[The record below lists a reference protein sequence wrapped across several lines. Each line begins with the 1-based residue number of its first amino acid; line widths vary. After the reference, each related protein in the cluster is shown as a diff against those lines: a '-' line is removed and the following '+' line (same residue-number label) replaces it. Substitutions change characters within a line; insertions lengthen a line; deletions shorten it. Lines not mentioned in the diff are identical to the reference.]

1 MDKVF
6 AVVNIGDPAIFAP
19 AGTFN
24 NFGAIVSVVV
34 KNAFVLAGI
43 ISFILLIVGGLG
55 VIVSA
60 GSGDAKQMEQAK
72 KSVTGAVIGLI
83 IVVTSVLIVQV
94 IATITGSKELINMI
108 GK

>member
-1 MDKVF
+1 MQQVF
-6 AVVNIGDPAIFAP
+6 AVDISSVFAP
-19 AGTFN
+19 ATTFN

-43 ISFILLIVGGLG
+43 ISFVLLIVGGFG

-60 GSGDAKQMEQAK
+60 GSGDSKAMEQAK

-94 IATITGSKELINMI
+94 IATVTGSTVLKQMI
-108 GK
+108 SGR

>member
-1 MDKVF
+1 MVYAVDIQSVF
-6 AVVNIGDPAIFAP
+6 EPAK
-19 AGTFN
+19 TFD

-55 VIVSA
+55 IIMSA
-60 GSGDAKQMEQAK
+60 GSGDTKQMEQAK

-83 IVVTSVLIVQV
+83 VVVTSVFIVQI
-94 IATITGSKELINMI
+94 IATITGSEMLLSII
-108 GK
+108 GR

>member
-1 MDKVF
+1 MVY
-6 AVVNIGDPAIFAP
+6 AVDIQSVFAP
-19 AGTFN
+19 AATFD

-55 VIVSA
+55 IIMSA
-60 GSGDAKQMEQAK
+60 GSGDTKQMEQAK

-83 IVVTSVLIVQV
+83 VVVTSVFIVQI
-94 IATITGSKELINMI
+94 IATITGSEMLLSII
-108 GK
+108 GR